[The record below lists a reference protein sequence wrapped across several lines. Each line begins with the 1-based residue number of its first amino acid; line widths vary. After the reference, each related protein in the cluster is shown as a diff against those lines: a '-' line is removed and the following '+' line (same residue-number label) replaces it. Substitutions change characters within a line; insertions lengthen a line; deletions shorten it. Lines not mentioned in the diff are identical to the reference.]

1 MKALILIFFL
11 VNLNV
16 AFSQKVNKDSI
27 FQNVKSES
35 GRNFRGDDCYDYF
48 KLAERK
54 IRNDSLILP
63 QYKFYRRPTETFT
76 RWIFLKYKIIDW
88 HYINGDLIMPE
99 TKCFDDYMFEEIE
112 NRFGKGFFDAQRKV
126 SDSLDKNGLGYIKP
140 MFPGSN
146 DSLRNLINKTI
157 NIDSLNIKRRLSI
170 DLLFEID
177 ELGKVTKSIVLE
189 GSPVAR
195 QIKESDKLQ
204 IKVNKIFVKAPVW
217 IPARFLGKPIKS
229 HYIFHL
235 LY

>member
-1 MKALILIFFL
+1 MKTPILIFFL
-11 VNLNV
+11 LNLNV

-27 FQNVKSES
+27 FQNVKRAS
-35 GRNFRGDDCYDYF
+35 GRNFSGDLCYDYF
-48 KLAERK
+48 KLAEQK

-63 QYKFYRRPTETFT
+63 QNKFYRRPTETFT

-88 HYINGDLIMPE
+88 NYINGDVVWPE

-112 NRFGKGFFDAQRKV
+112 NRFGKGFFDSQRKA

-157 NIDSLNIKRRLSI
+157 NIDSLNIKRKSSKI
-170 DLLFEID
+170 LLFEID

-189 GSPVAR
+189 GSPIAR
-195 QIKESDKLQ
+195 QIKENDELQ
-204 IKVNKIFVKAPVW
+204 IKVSKIFIKAPVW

-229 HYIFHL
+229 QYIFY